1 MAKAAETR
9 VFAGGVI
16 GRVDSGTFKLRCKSL
31 TVGGRITSDAKEY
44 AYVGGLVGII
54 KNANSTQDANHWM
67 EIKNVTFD
75 RFKIDAP
82 NATKMC
88 GGLFGSIW
96 SHVGVYFMGEDDNN
110 DGTDTKLKVQRAEI
124 NAPKAENVGGLAY
137 RSSGI
142 WEIRSYGIDM
152 QNLKIKAGKNV
163 GLLVCRGEK
172 GTEKIDGTNTELGAL
187 YLNTTKY
194 WDDGT
199 EFAYRIGSGVD
210 INVTTSGA
218 FDEFV
223 AYTAAS
229 ADSITKNGENGVV
242 SIATEASEAD
252 NWVGV
257 DAEECTTYI
266 NRTAYGR
273 QHQTNGCSRYYYDLK
288 RCIDKANKDSK
299 KVDGYIDTSEELL
312 LWSVYRYTWTNYQLF
327 FNQRGNKYKHSDITN
342 STTIGGVSERL
353 RWI

>member
-1 MAKAAETR
+1 MDNKTQGSSTITIQNVAKAAETR

-124 NAPKAENVGGLAY
+124 NAPKAENVGGWHIVP
-137 RSSGI
+137 GI

-172 GTEKIDGTNTELGAL
+172 GTEK
-187 YLNTTKY
+187 
-194 WDDGT
+194 
-199 EFAYRIGSGVD
+199 
-210 INVTTSGA
+210 
-218 FDEFV
+218 
-223 AYTAAS
+223 
-229 ADSITKNGENGVV
+229 
-242 SIATEASEAD
+242 
-252 NWVGV
+252 
-257 DAEECTTYI
+257 
-266 NRTAYGR
+266 
-273 QHQTNGCSRYYYDLK
+273 
-288 RCIDKANKDSK
+288 
-299 KVDGYIDTSEELL
+299 
-312 LWSVYRYTWTNYQLF
+312 
-327 FNQRGNKYKHSDITN
+327 
-342 STTIGGVSERL
+342 
-353 RWI
+353 